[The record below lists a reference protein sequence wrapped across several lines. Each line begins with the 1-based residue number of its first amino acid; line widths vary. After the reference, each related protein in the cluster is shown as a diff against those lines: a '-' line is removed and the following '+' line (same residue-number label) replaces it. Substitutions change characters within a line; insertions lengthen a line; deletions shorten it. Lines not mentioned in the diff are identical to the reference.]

1 MSEDN
6 KKKLDQTFKATLS
19 NEAHGGYFSLSS
31 FSALGCWSPR
41 YSTTDHWI
49 QESIKWIFDLGLQ
62 RKKTLQT
69 PKK

>member
-31 FSALGCWSPR
+31 FSARAAGVPDIVPQIIGYKNL
-41 YSTTDHWI
+41 
-49 QESIKWIFDLGLQ
+49 
-62 RKKTLQT
+62 
-69 PKK
+69 